1 MGCQI
6 EKKGKHTQ
14 IMVGKTDNYFY
25 SELIFIN
32 ISVQQFKSTKSLE
45 NLMWPGTHVRTIAPQ
60 FCNDL
65 RKQIKIHIIFYQ

>member
-6 EKKGKHTQ
+6 EKKGNTLRLWQVKL
-14 IMVGKTDNYFY
+14 IICNYFD

-45 NLMWPGTHVRTIAPQ
+45 NLM
-60 FCNDL
+60 
-65 RKQIKIHIIFYQ
+65 

>member
-45 NLMWPGTHVRTIAPQ
+45 NLM
-60 FCNDL
+60 
-65 RKQIKIHIIFYQ
+65 